1 MFSVKLLLF
10 FFSLFFL
17 LFLPGYLLI
26 LAFFRNKIREIFT
39 PLEIFILSPAVGL
52 VIFDFIVILG
62 GESGFALDLKFILGS
77 ISLFSLICLGIY
89 KKSSSNQK
97 APSNPS
103 PNRSFIFSKTQ
114 TVLIILILLLTI
126 FIKTVYLKDS
136 ALPTSTDLGHHM
148 YWSKMISLTG
158 ELPQYR
164 ENEIISEGEN
174 YRIENNSIDDFI
186 IGEHLIFSGV
196 NILTGLDFISYF
208 PMLILFL
215 LNIFSL
221 LTIFILAFRVFEII
235 YSAKNKLL
243 NPANLSIFTLFI
255 SGPLYA
261 NTSPQAK
268 FVSGGVIGNS
278 IGNLLIPVSL
288 YFFLR
293 AVKEKN
299 SWLFILGLF
308 SSAGIFYSH
317 HLSGLIFIFIVIF
330 ILICFVLRALIET
343 AFLKFRDK
351 TDSIFSISKIFRD
364 LSKLFFTPQTAVF
377 FILLAIFVF
386 FIHMPGY
393 IESNAKETA
402 LGAPSKSTRAGL
414 NFEQFKYAVGEIRL
428 ILGIIGGLFLIGY
441 HFFIKKSKDYIDSL
455 AVFTLIG
462 WAISVSLLT
471 LKPQWFYINVPSDR
485 VSHYANFPFLILAS
499 VGLFFILRLI
509 LKLNSR
515 QILTTRVLII
525 LFSLSF
531 LTLSFQGFYDNNQ
544 SLSDNEKNQRALQT
558 YHLSDFLADR
568 LISAENSTSTN
579 ILKDHNYI
587 SADAWMKLFFMQDPN
602 FPLSRGYF
610 KRYEDPTKPR
620 EMCTLWM
627 ISEPASERAAR
638 CFEGTGVEYI
648 VVDTT
653 VDGPQFVNNPD
664 FDKIYESS
672 SLSIFA
678 KSKK

>member
-1 MFSVKLLLF
+1 MFLVKLLLF
-10 FFSLFFL
+10 LFSIVSL

-26 LAFFRNKIREIFT
+26 LAFFKKNISDLFS
-39 PLEIFILSPAVGL
+39 PLEVFILSPTIGL
-52 VIFDFIVILG
+52 VVFDLIVILG
-62 GESGFALDLKFILGS
+62 GELGFAIDLKFILGS
-77 ISLFSLICLGIY
+77 ISLFSLACLGVY
-89 KKSSSNQK
+89 RKKSSKQKEFPTSSTKSSLIFNKNQT
-97 APSNPS
+97 SL
-103 PNRSFIFSKTQ
+103 I
-114 TVLIILILLLTI
+114 VLILFLTI

-148 YWSKMISLTG
+148 YWSKIISLTG

-208 PMLILFL
+208 PMLLLFL
-215 LNIFSL
+215 FNIFGL

-235 YSAKNKLL
+235 YSVKNKLI

-255 SGPLYA
+255 SGPVYA
-261 NTSPQAK
+261 TTSPQAK
-268 FVSGGVIGNS
+268 FVSGGVVGNL

-299 SWLFILGLF
+299 SWFLIMGLL

-317 HLSGLIFIFIVIF
+317 HLSGLIFIFIIIF
-330 ILICFVLRALIET
+330 ILTFFMLTTLIE
-343 AFLKFRDK
+343 ASISSIRDK
-351 TDSIFSISKIFRD
+351 KNPNLSIFKIFPD
-364 LSKLFFTPQTAVF
+364 LSKLFFAPQVAVF
-377 FILLAIFVF
+377 FILLSIFTVY
-386 FIHMPGY
+386 IHMPAY
-393 IESNAKETA
+393 IINDAKGTA

-414 NFEQFKYAVGEIRL
+414 NSEQFKYAVGEIRL
-428 ILGIIGGLFLIGY
+428 ILGIIGGLSLLGY
-441 HFFIKKSKDYIDSL
+441 FFFIKKSKQYIDIL
-455 AVFTLIG
+455 AIFILIG
-462 WAISVSLLT
+462 WAFSVSLLT
-471 LKPQWFYINVPSDR
+471 LKPQWLLINVPSDR

-499 VGLFFILRLI
+499 VGLFFILEMLV
-509 LKLNSR
+509 KLNSR
-515 QILTTRVLII
+515 KVFKTKIIFLILG
-525 LFSLSF
+525 LSF

-544 SLSDNEKNQRALQT
+544 SLSNNEKNQKALQT
-558 YHLSDFLADR
+558 YHLSDFLATR
-568 LISAENSTSTN
+568 LISGENSISTN

-627 ISEPASERAAR
+627 ISEPASERATR
-638 CFEGTGVEYI
+638 CFEGTGVEYVI
-648 VVDTT
+648 VDTT
-653 VDGPQFVNNPD
+653 VDGPQFINNSD
-664 FDKIYESS
+664 FDKIYESP

>member
-1 MFSVKLLLF
+1 
-10 FFSLFFL
+10 
-17 LFLPGYLLI
+17 
-26 LAFFRNKIREIFT
+26 
-39 PLEIFILSPAVGL
+39 
-52 VIFDFIVILG
+52 
-62 GESGFALDLKFILGS
+62 
-77 ISLFSLICLGIY
+77 
-89 KKSSSNQK
+89 
-97 APSNPS
+97 
-103 PNRSFIFSKTQ
+103 
-114 TVLIILILLLTI
+114 
-126 FIKTVYLKDS
+126 
-136 ALPTSTDLGHHM
+136 
-148 YWSKMISLTG
+148 
-158 ELPQYR
+158 
-164 ENEIISEGEN
+164 
-174 YRIENNSIDDFI
+174 
-186 IGEHLIFSGV
+186 
-196 NILTGLDFISYF
+196 
-208 PMLILFL
+208 
-215 LNIFSL
+215 
-221 LTIFILAFRVFEII
+221 
-235 YSAKNKLL
+235 
-243 NPANLSIFTLFI
+243 
-255 SGPLYA
+255 
-261 NTSPQAK
+261 
-268 FVSGGVIGNS
+268 
-278 IGNLLIPVSL
+278 
-288 YFFLR
+288 
-293 AVKEKN
+293 
-299 SWLFILGLF
+299 
-308 SSAGIFYSH
+308 
-317 HLSGLIFIFIVIF
+317 
-330 ILICFVLRALIET
+330 
-343 AFLKFRDK
+343 
-351 TDSIFSISKIFRD
+351 
-364 LSKLFFTPQTAVF
+364 
-377 FILLAIFVF
+377 
-386 FIHMPGY
+386 MPGY

-428 ILGIIGGLFLIGY
+428 ILGIIGGLLLIGY

-462 WAISVSLLT
+462 WAISASLLT

-664 FDKIYESS
+664 FDKIYESP